1 MKLKKD
7 TDSIRMLVLD
17 YFCKLRLDEMGLLNE
32 DFSLKDM
39 TGLVPAVDYALSKE
53 KDRDFQ
59 ALVHLLS
66 IRIDSSTADPSAIS
80 FTPKQNITDSEYR
93 NLVKALYPKNKKR

>member
-1 MKLKKD
+1 MRLKKD

-17 YFCKLRLDEMGLLNE
+17 YFCVLRLDEKGLLNE

-39 TGLVPAVDYALSKE
+39 TGIVDAVDYALSRE

-66 IRIDSSTADPSAIS
+66 IRIDSSLPSE
-80 FTPKQNITDSEYR
+80 SEYEYR
-93 NLVKALYPKNKKR
+93 DLINKLDHKNKKP